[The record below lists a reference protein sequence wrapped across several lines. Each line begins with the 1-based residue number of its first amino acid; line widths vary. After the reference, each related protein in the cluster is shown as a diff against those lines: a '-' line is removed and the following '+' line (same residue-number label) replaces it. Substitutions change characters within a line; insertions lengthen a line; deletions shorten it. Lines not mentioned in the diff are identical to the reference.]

1 MIMKKSKNIL
11 KKKINNNKKRM
22 IGINHSF
29 FIFAYNELGDVMLNK
44 LVWTIATPLILI
56 SGIYFTIQL
65 KGVQFNLKK
74 MIKSLKT
81 KEQTTISPIQ
91 TLMLSSAAK
100 IGVGSIAGIALA
112 LYIGGEGTIFWLW
125 ITSFIIAPN
134 AFIESL
140 LGAKYKEK
148 EGDIYTGGPSYY
160 IKKGLNNKKLS
171 ILYALL
177 IIVVY
182 IFCFSSIQ
190 TNTIASSIYHSY
202 HINKYMIAIFITV
215 ISGIVIF
222 KNIKD
227 LIKIISSFVP
237 IMCIIYIFIG
247 LIILIHNKEQLPM
260 IFHCIIEAAFN
271 FKSFVSGFLTSLII
285 GIQRGIF
292 SNEAGIGTG
301 AIAAATSDTKNYKN
315 QGYIQILGVYFTSLI
330 ICSISA
336 FMILLSPYK
345 TLHFENVN
353 GIEISLYAFKYHLGS
368 FGEFFLILSILLFA
382 FSTIIAGYYYGESSL
397 RFIDKKLSKATLLLF
412 KGITLLVLFVG
423 AIIKPSVLWNM
434 SDCIIGL
441 LAIINIYSILK
452 LYKKKKI

>member
-1 MIMKKSKNIL
+1 MLSKI
-11 KKKINNNKKRM
+11 
-22 IGINHSF
+22 
-29 FIFAYNELGDVMLNK
+29 
-44 LVWTIATPLILI
+44 VWAIATPLLLI
-56 SGIYFTIQL
+56 SGIYFTFQL

-81 KEQTTISPIQ
+81 KEETTISPIQ

-112 LYIGGEGTIFWLW
+112 LYFGGEGTIFWLW
-125 ITSFIIAPN
+125 ITSFITAPN
-134 AFIESL
+134 AFVESL
-140 LGAKYKEK
+140 LGSKHKVKEK
-148 EGDIYTGGPSYY
+148 EIYMGGPSYY
-160 IKKGLNNKKLS
+160 IKNGLNNKKLS
-171 ILYALL
+171 FIYAIF

-182 IFCFSSIQ
+182 ILCFSSIQ
-190 TNTIASSIYHSY
+190 TNTIATSIYHSY
-202 HINKYMIAIFITV
+202 HINKYVIAILITF

-227 LIKIISSFVP
+227 LIKMISAFVP

-247 LIILIHNKEQLPM
+247 IIIIIYNKDQLPNVFYR
-260 IFHCIIEAAFN
+260 IFDAAFN
-271 FKSFVSGFLTSLII
+271 FKSFISGFLTSLII

-301 AIAAATSDTKNYKN
+301 AIASATSDTKNYIN
-315 QGYIQILGVYFTSLI
+315 QGYIQILGVYFTSLV

-336 FMILLSPYK
+336 FLILLSPYQ

-353 GIEISLYAFKYHLGS
+353 GIEISLYALKYHLGS

-382 FSTIIAGYYYGESSL
+382 FSTIVAGYYYGESSL
-397 RFIDKKLSKATLLLF
+397 RFIDKKVSKAKLIVF
-412 KGITLLVLFVG
+412 KIITLFILFIG
-423 AIIKPSVLWNM
+423 AIIKPGILWNM
-434 SDCIIGL
+434 SDFIIGL

>member
-1 MIMKKSKNIL
+1 MLSKI
-11 KKKINNNKKRM
+11 
-22 IGINHSF
+22 
-29 FIFAYNELGDVMLNK
+29 
-44 LVWTIATPLILI
+44 VWAIATPLLLI
-56 SGIYFTIQL
+56 SGIYFTFQL
-65 KGVQFNLKK
+65 KGVQFNFKK

-81 KEQTTISPIQ
+81 KEETTISPIQ

-112 LYIGGEGTIFWLW
+112 LYFGGEGTIFWLW
-125 ITSFIIAPN
+125 ITSFITAPN
-134 AFIESL
+134 ACVESL
-140 LGAKYKEK
+140 LGSKYKVKEK
-148 EGDIYTGGPSYY
+148 EIYMGGPSYY
-160 IKKGLNNKKLS
+160 IKNGLNNKKLS
-171 ILYALL
+171 FIYAIF

-182 IFCFSSIQ
+182 ILCFSSIQ
-190 TNTIASSIYHSY
+190 TNTIATSIYHSY
-202 HINKYMIAIFITV
+202 HINKYVIAILITF

-227 LIKIISSFVP
+227 LIKMISSFVP

-247 LIILIHNKEQLPM
+247 IIIIIYNKDQLPNVFYR
-260 IFHCIIEAAFN
+260 IFDAAFN
-271 FKSFVSGFLTSLII
+271 FKSFISGFLTSLII

-301 AIAAATSDTKNYKN
+301 AIASATSDTKNYIN
-315 QGYIQILGVYFTSLI
+315 QGYIQILGVYFTSLV

-336 FMILLSPYK
+336 FLILLSPYQ

-353 GIEISLYAFKYHLGS
+353 GIEISLYALKYHLGS

-382 FSTIIAGYYYGESSL
+382 FSTIVAGYYYGESSL
-397 RFIDKKLSKATLLLF
+397 RFIDKKVSKAKLIVF
-412 KGITLLVLFVG
+412 KIITLFILFIG
-423 AIIKPSVLWNM
+423 AIIKPGILWNM
-434 SDCIIGL
+434 SDFIIGL

>member
-1 MIMKKSKNIL
+1 MLSKI
-11 KKKINNNKKRM
+11 
-22 IGINHSF
+22 
-29 FIFAYNELGDVMLNK
+29 
-44 LVWTIATPLILI
+44 VWAIATPLLLI
-56 SGIYFTIQL
+56 SGIYFTFQL

-81 KEQTTISPIQ
+81 KEETTISPIQ

-112 LYIGGEGTIFWLW
+112 LYFGGEGTIFWLW
-125 ITSFIIAPN
+125 ITSFITAPN
-134 AFIESL
+134 AFVESL
-140 LGAKYKEK
+140 LGSKYKVKEK
-148 EGDIYTGGPSYY
+148 EIYMGGPSYY
-160 IKKGLNNKKLS
+160 IKNGLNNKKLS
-171 ILYALL
+171 FIYAIF

-182 IFCFSSIQ
+182 ILCFSSIQ
-190 TNTIASSIYHSY
+190 TNTIATSIYHSY
-202 HINKYMIAIFITV
+202 HINKYVIAILITF

-227 LIKIISSFVP
+227 LIKMISSFVP

-247 LIILIHNKEQLPM
+247 IIIIIYNKDQLPNVFYR
-260 IFHCIIEAAFN
+260 IFDAAFN
-271 FKSFVSGFLTSLII
+271 FKSFISGFLTSLII

-301 AIAAATSDTKNYKN
+301 AIASATSDTKNYIN
-315 QGYIQILGVYFTSLI
+315 QGYIQILGVYFTSLV

-336 FMILLSPYK
+336 FLILLSPYQ

-353 GIEISLYAFKYHLGS
+353 GIEISLYALRYHLGS

-382 FSTIIAGYYYGESSL
+382 FSTIVAGYYYGESSL
-397 RFIDKKLSKATLLLF
+397 RFIDKKVSKAKLIVF
-412 KGITLLVLFVG
+412 KIITLFILFIG
-423 AIIKPSVLWNM
+423 AIIKPGILWNM
-434 SDCIIGL
+434 SDFIIGL

>member
-1 MIMKKSKNIL
+1 MLSKI
-11 KKKINNNKKRM
+11 
-22 IGINHSF
+22 
-29 FIFAYNELGDVMLNK
+29 
-44 LVWTIATPLILI
+44 VWAIATPLLLI
-56 SGIYFTIQL
+56 SGIYFTFQL

-81 KEQTTISPIQ
+81 KEETTISPIQ

-112 LYIGGEGTIFWLW
+112 LYFGGEGTIFWLW
-125 ITSFIIAPN
+125 ITSFITAPN
-134 AFIESL
+134 AFVESL
-140 LGAKYKEK
+140 LGSKYKVKEK
-148 EGDIYTGGPSYY
+148 EIYMGGPSYY
-160 IKKGLNNKKLS
+160 IKNGLNNKKLS
-171 ILYALL
+171 FIYAIF

-182 IFCFSSIQ
+182 ILCFSSIQ
-190 TNTIASSIYHSY
+190 TNTIATSIYHSY
-202 HINKYMIAIFITV
+202 HINKYVIAILITF

-227 LIKIISSFVP
+227 LIKMISSFVP

-247 LIILIHNKEQLPM
+247 IIIIIYNKDQLPNVFYR
-260 IFHCIIEAAFN
+260 IFDAAFN
-271 FKSFVSGFLTSLII
+271 FKSFISGFLTSLII

-301 AIAAATSDTKNYKN
+301 AIASATSDTKNYIN
-315 QGYIQILGVYFTSLI
+315 QGYIQILGVYFTSLV

-336 FMILLSPYK
+336 FLILLSPYQ

-353 GIEISLYAFKYHLGS
+353 GIEISLYALRYHLGS

-382 FSTIIAGYYYGESSL
+382 FSTIVAGYYYGESSL
-397 RFIDKKLSKATLLLF
+397 RFIDKKVSKVKLILF
-412 KGITLLVLFVG
+412 KIITLFILFIG
-423 AIIKPSVLWNM
+423 AIIKPGILWNM
-434 SDCIIGL
+434 SDFIIGL

>member
-1 MIMKKSKNIL
+1 MLSKI
-11 KKKINNNKKRM
+11 
-22 IGINHSF
+22 
-29 FIFAYNELGDVMLNK
+29 
-44 LVWTIATPLILI
+44 VWAFATPLLLI
-56 SGIYFTIQL
+56 SGIYFTFQL
-65 KGVQFNLKK
+65 KGVQFNFKK

-81 KEQTTISPIQ
+81 KEETTISPIQ

-112 LYIGGEGTIFWLW
+112 LYFGGEGTIFWLW
-125 ITSFIIAPN
+125 ITSFITAPN
-134 AFIESL
+134 AFVESL
-140 LGAKYKEK
+140 LGSKYKVKEK
-148 EGDIYTGGPSYY
+148 EIYMGGPSYY
-160 IKKGLNNKKLS
+160 IKNGLNNKKLS
-171 ILYALL
+171 FIYAIF

-182 IFCFSSIQ
+182 ILCFSSIQ
-190 TNTIASSIYHSY
+190 TNTIATSIYHSY
-202 HINKYMIAIFITV
+202 HINKYVIAILITF

-227 LIKIISSFVP
+227 LIKMISAFVP

-247 LIILIHNKEQLPM
+247 IIIIIYNKDQLPNVFYR
-260 IFHCIIEAAFN
+260 IFDAAFN
-271 FKSFVSGFLTSLII
+271 FKSFISGFLTSLII

-301 AIAAATSDTKNYKN
+301 AIASATSDTKNYIN
-315 QGYIQILGVYFTSLI
+315 QGYIQILGVYFTSLV

-336 FMILLSPYK
+336 FLILLSPYQ

-353 GIEISLYAFKYHLGS
+353 GIEISLYALKYHLGS

-382 FSTIIAGYYYGESSL
+382 FSTIVAGYYYGESSL
-397 RFIDKKLSKATLLLF
+397 RFIDKKVSKAKLIVF
-412 KGITLLVLFVG
+412 KIITLFILFIG
-423 AIIKPSVLWNM
+423 AIIKPGILWNM
-434 SDCIIGL
+434 SDFIIGL

>member
-1 MIMKKSKNIL
+1 MLSKI
-11 KKKINNNKKRM
+11 
-22 IGINHSF
+22 
-29 FIFAYNELGDVMLNK
+29 
-44 LVWTIATPLILI
+44 VWAIATPLLLI
-56 SGIYFTIQL
+56 SGIYFTFQL
-65 KGVQFNLKK
+65 KGVQFNFKK

-81 KEQTTISPIQ
+81 KEETTISPIQ

-112 LYIGGEGTIFWLW
+112 LYFGGEGTIFWLW
-125 ITSFIIAPN
+125 ITSFITAPN
-134 AFIESL
+134 AFVESL
-140 LGAKYKEK
+140 LGSKYKVKEK
-148 EGDIYTGGPSYY
+148 EIYMGGPSYY
-160 IKKGLNNKKLS
+160 IKNGLNNKKLS
-171 ILYALL
+171 FIYAIF

-182 IFCFSSIQ
+182 ILCFSSIQ
-190 TNTIASSIYHSY
+190 TNTIATSIYHSY
-202 HINKYMIAIFITV
+202 HINKYVIAILITF

-227 LIKIISSFVP
+227 LIKMISAFVP

-247 LIILIHNKEQLPM
+247 IIIIIYNKDQLPNVFYR
-260 IFHCIIEAAFN
+260 IFDAAFN
-271 FKSFVSGFLTSLII
+271 FKSFISGFLTSLII

-301 AIAAATSDTKNYKN
+301 AIASATSDTKNYIN
-315 QGYIQILGVYFTSLI
+315 QGYIQILGVYFTSLV

-336 FMILLSPYK
+336 FLILLSPYQ

-353 GIEISLYAFKYHLGS
+353 GIEISLYALRYHLGS

-382 FSTIIAGYYYGESSL
+382 FSTIVAGYYYGESSL
-397 RFIDKKLSKATLLLF
+397 RFIDKKVSKVKLIVF
-412 KGITLLVLFVG
+412 KIITLFILFIG
-423 AIIKPSVLWNM
+423 AIIKPGTLWNM
-434 SDCIIGL
+434 SDFIIGL